1 MARKRLRIAHLTGWL
16 LLGVSGLFW
25 FLAVIAVIREPAEA
39 ASLIGGGLV
48 LSAVPITAGVLLVRV
63 GKADRQV
70 GELSVDSGGGLPED
84 DLAELRRL
92 RRSDRRTFWGLVA
105 SASLAVIGLV
115 VVNSL
120 FLGLSPG
127 LFGGLVAVIGVG
139 AASTF
144 ESRRRSSTTRQGN
157 PTSKPQRDRAG
168 IGGRRFSNF
177 AFSQTLPTW
186 HGWRRDVGDVVVD
199 ADGVTIN
206 GLKHRLQ
213 LGPPLNAKV
222 YEDKKYI
229 YWTMVEVTGVST
241 RAEQVVVY
249 LVAEG
254 APRSKFA
261 ANPEDLHRRGKEL
274 VAEIRRAAT

>member
-1 MARKRLRIAHLTGWL
+1 MARKRLRFAHLAGWL

-25 FLAVIAVIREPAEA
+25 FLVVIAVVREPAEA
-39 ASLIGGGLV
+39 ASLTVGALV
-48 LSAVPITAGVLLVRV
+48 LSAIPITAGVLLVRV
-63 GKADRQV
+63 GRADRPV
-70 GELSVDSGGGLPED
+70 GELSVDAGGGLLQD
-84 DLAELRRL
+84 DRAELRRL
-92 RRSDRRTFWGLVA
+92 RRSDRLRFWVLVA
-105 SASLAVIGLV
+105 GASLAVMGLG
-115 VVNSL
+115 VVNYL
-120 FLGLSPG
+120 FLGLSPRIVG
-127 LFGGLVAVIGVG
+127 FLFAVVGVG
-139 AASTF
+139 AASAF
-144 ESRRRSSTTRQGN
+144 QSQRRRNTGQGR

-168 IGGRRFSNF
+168 NGGRRFPNF

-199 ADGVTIN
+199 ANGVMIN

-222 YEDKKYI
+222 YEGRKYI
-229 YWTMVEVTGVST
+229 YWTMVEVTGIS
-241 RAEQVVVY
+241 AHGGQVVVY

-261 ANPEDLHRRGKEL
+261 ATPEDLDRRGREL